1 MAGKR
6 WRFDP
11 YKNFPFRV
19 VAAAALAGAAAFG
32 ITKTLLSGKRRKK
45 KPHVDEV
52 DSGARPIEAVGTS
65 TAGFVGTAPDY
76 SPPKHRSRRRARRT
90 SRS

>member
-1 MAGKR
+1 MTGNR

-45 KPHVDEV
+45 KPFIEETDT
-52 DSGARPIEAVGTS
+52 GARPIEAVGTS
-65 TAGFVGTAPDY
+65 TAGFVGTAPE
-76 SPPKHRSRRRARRT
+76 SQPPKHRRRARRT